1 MEQHMA
7 TSEHG
12 ITRRSLLTGAIG
24 AAAAAAL
31 GSQRAQAVADR
42 ARIIRVE
49 SSNVWRGDARNP
61 EVVSQMVTRGV
72 MGLTGEAK
80 PEAAWA
86 HFFTPGTRV
95 GLKINL
101 LGRPLIYTPR
111 EITDT
116 LTAAAI
122 AADVKPDEV
131 IVWDRHRDHFEPTVY
146 KFGKGRFGERIES
159 GGRYDSAKVL
169 RGSGGAAPIDT
180 IASQA
185 TDITINLPVLKD
197 HNSSGVTMALKNIAF
212 GCYDHHRRAHDG
224 SCDPYIAEAYQHY
237 LSVTRVPLIVL
248 DATEACY
255 DDGPQPGD
263 RSRMWR
269 ENAIYVATD
278 PVALDVVTRNI
289 ILEKRRAA
297 GLSDKMSQSRHI
309 ETAAAK
315 GLGVG
320 DPSRIDV
327 ATIRV

>member
-1 MEQHMA
+1 MDA
-7 TSEHG
+7 SEHG
-12 ITRRSLLTGAIG
+12 ITRRSLLTGVIG
-24 AAAAAAL
+24 AAAAAAV
-31 GSQRAQAVADR
+31 GSRRAQAAADR
-42 ARIIRVE
+42 ARVIRVE
-49 SSNVWRGDARNP
+49 SSNIWRGDARNAD
-61 EVVSQMVTRGV
+61 VVSQMVTRGV
-72 MGLTGEAK
+72 MALTGEARA
-80 PEAAWA
+80 EAAWA
-86 HFFTPGTRV
+86 RFFRPGTRV

-101 LGRPLIYTPR
+101 LGRPLIYTAR

-116 LTAAAI
+116 LAAAAI
-122 AADVKPDEV
+122 AAGVKPEDV

-159 GGRYDSAKVL
+159 GGRYDSTKVL
-169 RGSGGAAPIDT
+169 QASGGAAPIDT
-180 IASQA
+180 MASQA

-197 HNSSGVTMALKNIAF
+197 HSGAGVTMALKNIAF

-224 SCDPYIAEAYQHY
+224 NCDPYVAEACQHY
-237 LSVTRVPLIVL
+237 VSVTRVPLIVL

-263 RSRMWR
+263 RSRIWR

-297 GLSDKMSQSRHI
+297 GLSDKLSQSRHI

-320 DPSRIDV
+320 DLSRIDV
-327 ATIRV
+327 TTIKV